1 MLSKITDRMNIT
13 LIEFLVWLAIVFTLI
28 FLLLPVFVDI
38 SSGPSTYVV
47 SQNGKIYEGY
57 SVHNNYINKYDSSI
71 ILETHDGQIVLDP
84 KNGAVNIKRI
94 KVK

>member
-13 LIEFLVWLAIVFTLI
+13 LIEFLVLLAIVSILFS
-28 FLLLPVFVDI
+28 LLLPVFVNI
-38 SSGPSTYVV
+38 SSGTSIYVV
-47 SQNGKIYEGY
+47 SQNGKTYEGY

-84 KNGAVNIKRI
+84 KNGVVDIKRI